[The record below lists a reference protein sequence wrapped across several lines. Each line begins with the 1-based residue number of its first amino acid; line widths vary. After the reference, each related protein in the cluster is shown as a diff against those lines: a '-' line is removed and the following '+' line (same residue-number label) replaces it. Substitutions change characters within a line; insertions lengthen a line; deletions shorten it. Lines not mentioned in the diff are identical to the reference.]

1 MQVSSQT
8 NNFAAMNAY
17 QQPVQQIAPKPEPT
31 HSNEDIYKAS
41 NGNLVA
47 GKDGGVALTPQGE
60 LNVANKQEEKA
71 TQASDE
77 EQATKD
83 AQRGV
88 ATDYLG
94 TQSKKSQVEIYL
106 AVTSDSKVSLG
117 ENDTA
122 SIIETLRDVQKQN
135 NAVQA
140 YSTYQENQKGGHPA
154 LF

>member
-1 MQVSSQT
+1 MEVSSQT
-8 NNFAAMNAY
+8 NSFAAMNAY
-17 QQPVQQIAPKPEPT
+17 QQPVQPIAPKPET
-31 HSNEDIYKAS
+31 QHSSEDIYEAS
-41 NGNLVA
+41 NGNLVG
-47 GKDGGVALTPQGE
+47 GKDGGVAITPQGE

-71 TQASDE
+71 TQVSDE

-94 TQSKKSQVEIYL
+94 AQSKKSQVEIYL
-106 AVTSDSKVSLG
+106 AVATDSKVSLG

-122 SIIETLRDVQKQN
+122 SIIESLRDVQKQN
-135 NAVQA
+135 NAVQGYA
-140 YSTYQENQKGGHPA
+140 TYQENQKGGNPA